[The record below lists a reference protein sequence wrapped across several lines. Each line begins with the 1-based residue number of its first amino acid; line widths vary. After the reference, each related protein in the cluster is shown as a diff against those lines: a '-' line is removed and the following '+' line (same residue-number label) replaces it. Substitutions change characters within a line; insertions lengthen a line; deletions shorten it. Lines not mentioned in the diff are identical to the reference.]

1 MKVFIDVLSGKVV
14 ASKENVT
21 LTSSGIGSCV
31 VIAAY
36 NRKRNK
42 ACMAHVMFPDS
53 PRAENSPP
61 DTRFAEDAIDEIV
74 TELAGPGKDG
84 AGAIAACLIGGG
96 NVLRRTNNSVCEE
109 IIESVSSGLEKEGIK
124 VVEKNLGG
132 LERRSVFF
140 DTEKGEVSF
149 RIADGKEKLLCRL

>member
-1 MKVFIDVLSGKVV
+1 M
-14 ASKENVT
+14 
-21 LTSSGIGSCV
+21 
-31 VIAAY
+31 
-36 NRKRNK
+36 
-42 ACMAHVMFPDS
+42 
-53 PRAENSPP
+53 
-61 DTRFAEDAIDEIV
+61 
-74 TELAGPGKDG
+74 
-84 AGAIAACLIGGG
+84 IGGG